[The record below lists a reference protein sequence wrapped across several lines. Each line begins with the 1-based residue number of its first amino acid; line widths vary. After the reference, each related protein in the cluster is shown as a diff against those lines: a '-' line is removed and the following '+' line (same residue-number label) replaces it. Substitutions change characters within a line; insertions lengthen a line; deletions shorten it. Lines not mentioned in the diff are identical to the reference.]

1 VAKTGKRGEWLPPR
15 GRHKL
20 PREVIERSQRE
31 RVLEGT
37 MRVVAEKGYEATKIA
52 DLTAEAGISR
62 TTFYQL
68 FEDKE
73 ACFLAA
79 YDHCAEALI
88 RRVTAAYEAQRS
100 WPEAMRAGLETL
112 LGAVAAE
119 PGLARVGLLD
129 YGAAGPAAQ
138 QRHLAAVK
146 RVTPLFEEGRDFAPG
161 GRALPANTSRMA
173 IGGVLGL
180 VSDALVAEEAAQ
192 LPQMQNEVLAAA
204 LRPYLG
210 DERAAE
216 YVEAWRSCRPR
227 V

>member
-20 PREVIERSQRE
+20 PREVIARSQRE
-31 RVLEGT
+31 RLLEAT
-37 MRVVAEKGYEATKIA
+37 MRVVAERGYAATKLA

-62 TTFYQL
+62 STFYEL
-68 FEDKE
+68 FADKE

-79 YDHCAEALI
+79 YDHAAEGLI
-88 RRVTAAYEAQRS
+88 GAVTAAYETQSS
-100 WPEAMRAGLETL
+100 WPAGMRAALARLLE
-112 LGAVAAE
+112 AVAAE
-119 PGLARVGLLD
+119 PALARLGLLD
-129 YGAAGPAAQ
+129 VGAAGPAAQ
-138 QRHLAAVK
+138 QRYLAAVK

-180 VSDALVAEEAAQ
+180 VAEALVVDNAAK
-192 LPQMQNEVLAAA
+192 LPQFLDVVLAAA

-210 DERAAE
+210 DEVAAG
-216 YVEAWRSCRPR
+216 YVEQMAKG
-227 V
+227 